1 MSRESTRSHL
11 FGPRR
16 EKSRNS
22 PSLEPKGVAGV
33 AECALP
39 DGMSGA
45 PGPKTTSMT
54 TLALP
59 TTT

>member
-1 MSRESTRSHL
+1 MSMESTRSHL

-33 AECALP
+33 TECALRSP
-39 DGMSGA
+39 CLVSSA
-45 PGPKTTSMT
+45 PGTGK
-54 TLALP
+54 L
-59 TTT
+59 